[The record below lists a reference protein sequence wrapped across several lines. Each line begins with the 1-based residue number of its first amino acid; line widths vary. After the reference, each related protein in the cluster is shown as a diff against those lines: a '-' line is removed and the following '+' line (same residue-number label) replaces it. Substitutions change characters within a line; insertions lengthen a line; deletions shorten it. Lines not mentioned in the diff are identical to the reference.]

1 MPKKS
6 ERLTVLPAG
15 LLPLLTQGQIETYY
29 GVSDW
34 QVLKWIKDGM
44 PVEPF
49 AGRQRRFN
57 LAQVQAWMADPGG
70 STAEQTDPAELVA
83 AGV

>member
-15 LLPLLTQGQIETYY
+15 LVPLLSQREIETYY

-34 QVLKWIKDGM
+34 QVLQWIKAGM
-44 PVEPF
+44 PTVPY
-49 AGRQRRFN
+49 AGRGRRFN
-57 LAQVQAWMADPGG
+57 LADCEAWHAANAQPDP
-70 STAEQTDPAELVA
+70 QLA
-83 AGV
+83 AIS

>member
-6 ERLTVLPAG
+6 DRLTILPAG
-15 LLPLLTQGQIETYY
+15 LVPLLSQREIETYY

-34 QVLKWIKDGM
+34 QILQWIKAGM

-49 AGRQRRFN
+49 AGRQRRFD
-57 LAQVQAWMADPGG
+57 LAAVRNWMAD
-70 STAEQTDPAELVA
+70 EQQLA
-83 AGV
+83 ASA

>member
-6 ERLTVLPAG
+6 ERLTALPAG
-15 LLPLLTQGQIETYY
+15 LVPLLSQREIETYY

-34 QVLKWIKDGM
+34 QILQWIKQGM

-49 AGRQRRFN
+49 AGRQRRFDITE
-57 LAQVQAWMADPGG
+57 VRDWMAAQDTE
-70 STAEQTDPAELVA
+70 SSQLVA
-83 AGV
+83 VPA

>member
-6 ERLTVLPAG
+6 DRHLAVLPAG
-15 LLPLLTQGQIETYY
+15 LVPLLTQREIETYY

-34 QVLKWIKDGM
+34 QVLKWIREGM

-49 AGRQRRFN
+49 AGRQKRFDLEQVRR
-57 LAQVQAWMADPGG
+57 WMAEQDRVLAA
-70 STAEQTDPAELVA
+70 TA
-83 AGV
+83 

>member
-15 LLPLLTQGQIETYY
+15 LLPLLTQPQIETYFS
-29 GVSDW
+29 VSDW

-49 AGRQRRFN
+49 PGRQRRFD
-57 LAQVQAWMADPGG
+57 LAKVQAWMADG
-70 STAEQTDPAELVA
+70 SDGACAEPTELVVA
-83 AGV
+83 RA

>member
-15 LLPLLTQGQIETYY
+15 LVPLLSQREIETYY

-34 QVLKWIKDGM
+34 QILQWIKAGM
-44 PVEPF
+44 PTEPF
-49 AGRQRRFN
+49 AGRGRRFS
-57 LAQVQAWMADPGG
+57 LAKCEAWH
-70 STAEQTDPAELVA
+70 AENSELA
-83 AGV
+83 AASA